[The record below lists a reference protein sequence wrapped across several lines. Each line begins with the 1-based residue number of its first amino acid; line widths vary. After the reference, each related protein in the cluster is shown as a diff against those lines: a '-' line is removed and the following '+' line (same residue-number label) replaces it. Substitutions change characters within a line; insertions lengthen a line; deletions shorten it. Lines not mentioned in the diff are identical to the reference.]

1 MSSKIYKTNDLILAS
16 YLKHK
21 GLSLDSYQKDAKGRV
36 TFQFNVSDEDI
47 EKLVVQYLNSEERAF
62 YDELKALKRLT

>member
-1 MSSKIYKTNDLILAS
+1 MSSKNFKTNDLILAS
-16 YLKHK
+16 YLRHK
-21 GLSLDSYQKDAKGRV
+21 GIALDAYQKDEKGRV
-36 TFQFNVSDEDI
+36 TFQFIVSEGDI

>member
-1 MSSKIYKTNDLILAS
+1 LSSNLYQTNDLILAS

-21 GLSLDSYQKDAKGRV
+21 GLSLSSYEKDNKGRV
-36 TFQFNVSDEDI
+36 TFHFEVSNEDI
-47 EKLVVQYLNSEERAF
+47 QKLVVQYLNSEEMAF